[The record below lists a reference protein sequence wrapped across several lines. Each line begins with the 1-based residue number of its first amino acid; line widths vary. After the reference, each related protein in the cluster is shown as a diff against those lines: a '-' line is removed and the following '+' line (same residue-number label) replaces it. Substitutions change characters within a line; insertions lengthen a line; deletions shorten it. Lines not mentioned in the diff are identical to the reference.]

1 MRSIQI
7 LKNYQ
12 DVKAIISSQVF
23 SSSLNSLFDSSPVIQ
38 EFASGSSL
46 APFGVGA
53 FDELD
58 QLDSDYSSYFVT
70 IGSNFSNETTI

>member
-1 MRSIQI
+1 MKSIQI

-12 DVKAIISSQVF
+12 HVKAIISGQVF
-23 SSSLNSLFDSSPVIQ
+23 SSSLTALMDTNPIIR

-58 QLDSDYSSYFVT
+58 QLDSDYSSLFVT